1 MRVASERLILGD
13 RITESLF
20 LHTDIPIVEAGK
32 KIGADELRRI
42 KRFLIKEVDIEKRPE
57 GMSEASMTDQ
67 ELDDMTEDSIFDSLI
82 ETYNHVFTSWEQ
94 GLVPNVYD
102 ALRWVKESMPE
113 TMRRDDILPYFL
125 ERGTEAYT
133 VRHAIYRGAIAQLL
147 AEAARKERKMIHDLW
162 VASYFAD
169 CGLARIMEWRHTKR
183 YEAMQQEIFH
193 RHPAMAFQ
201 ALQKENIISDTVKR
215 LIVQHHERLDG
226 SGYPL
231 KVKGHKIMDHT
242 RLFIVADV
250 FAAMTSWRPYRE
262 AYKVYDAYCHLKA
275 RPMQYDSK
283 YVMLL
288 GQLLLPIEPGDRVLM
303 SNGKIATVL
312 RKNSIFDR
320 PVIAYEEHNRRI
332 VKDLMEDRQLNII
345 QLMD

>member
-32 KIGADELRRI
+32 KLGADELRRI
-42 KRFLIKEVDIEKRPE
+42 KRFLIKEVDIEERPE
-57 GMSEASMTDQ
+57 GMNEDPLTDV
-67 ELDDMTEDSIFDSLI
+67 EVSDMTENSPFDQLI
-82 ETYNHVFTSWEQ
+82 DTYNHVFTSWEQ

-113 TMRRDDILPYFL
+113 TVRREDILPYFL

-147 AEAARKERKMIHDLW
+147 AEEVGKERKMLHDLW

-201 ALQKENIISDTVKR
+201 ALQKESIISDTVKR

-231 KVKGHKIMDHT
+231 KVKGDKIMDHT

-262 AYKVYDAYCHLKA
+262 AYSVYDAYCHLKA

-283 YVMLL
+283 YVTLL
-288 GQLLLPIEPGDRVLM
+288 GQLLLPFEVGDRVLI
-303 SNGKIATVL
+303 SNGKIATIL
-312 RKNSIFDR
+312 RKNPVFDR
-320 PVIAYEEHNRRI
+320 PVISYEEHNQRV
-332 VKDLMEDRQLNII
+332 VKDLMEERQLNII

>member
-1 MRVASERLILGD
+1 MRVASEQLILGD

-32 KIGADELRRI
+32 KIGTDELRRI
-42 KRFLIKEVDIEKRPE
+42 KRFLIKEVEIEERPE
-57 GMSEASMTDQ
+57 GMQIELPTNL
-67 ELDDMTEDSIFDSLI
+67 ELDDVTGKHKFDSLI
-82 ETYNHVFTSWEQ
+82 ETYNQVFTSWEQ
-94 GLVPNVYD
+94 GMTPNVYD
-102 ALRWVKESMPE
+102 ALRWVKESMPDE
-113 TMRRDDILPYFL
+113 MNREDILPYFL
-125 ERGTEAYT
+125 DRGTEAYA
-133 VRHAIYRGAIAQLL
+133 VRHAIYRGAVAQLL
-147 AEAARKERKMIHDLW
+147 AEAAGKERKMVHDLW

-231 KVKGHKIMDHT
+231 KVRGDKIMDHT

-262 AYKVYDAYCHLKA
+262 AYTVYDAYRHLKA

-283 YVMLL
+283 YVLLL
-288 GQLLLPIEPGDRVLM
+288 GQLLFPIEVGDRVLI

-312 RKNSIFDR
+312 RKSAVFDR
-320 PVIAYEEHNRRI
+320 PEIVYEEHNQRI
-332 VKDLMEDRQLNII
+332 VKDLMEERQLHII

>member
-1 MRVASERLILGD
+1 MRVATERLIIGD

-20 LHTDIPIVEAGK
+20 LHTDIPIVAAGK
-32 KIGADELRRI
+32 KLGTDELRRI
-42 KRFLIKEVDIEKRPE
+42 KRFLIKEVEIEERPE
-57 GMSEASMTDQ
+57 GLVEETISSVELNDLTDNNR
-67 ELDDMTEDSIFDSLI
+67 FDKLI
-82 ETYNHVFTSWEQ
+82 ETYNQAFVSWEQ
-94 GLVPNVYD
+94 GVVPNVYE
-102 ALRWVKESMPE
+102 ALRWVKESIPDNMQRE
-113 TMRRDDILPYFL
+113 EILPYFL

-133 VRHAIYRGAIAQLL
+133 VRHAIYRGVIAQLL
-147 AEAARKERKMIHDLW
+147 AEAVGKERKMIHDLW

-183 YEAMQQEIFH
+183 YESMQQEIFH

-201 ALQKENIISDTVKR
+201 ALQKESIISDTVKR

-231 KVKGHKIMDHT
+231 KVKGDKIMDHT

-262 AYKVYDAYCHLKA
+262 AYTLYDAYCHLKA

-288 GQLLLPIEPGDRVLM
+288 GQLLLPIEPGDRVLL
-303 SNGKIATVL
+303 SNGKIATVI
-312 RKNSIFDR
+312 RKNTVFDR
-320 PVIAYEEHNRRI
+320 PVIAYEEHNQRI
-332 VKDLMEDRQLNII
+332 IKDLMEERQFNII